1 MKCKTCNA
9 KHQNQ
14 PPVQLHTHK
23 NKENQTTLQI
33 GNFFQLCKK
42 GNKVKLYILK
52 HRSQVCFAHSFPL
65 HTSLCEL
72 LLSAEFLLNDATQSK
87 LGFKPVRPAMSNTK
101 NLINSNEIN
110 M

>member
-1 MKCKTCNA
+1 MKCKTCNV

-14 PPVQLHTHK
+14 PSVQLHTHK
-23 NKENQTTLQI
+23 NKENRTTLHMA
-33 GNFFQLCKK
+33 NSFQLCKK
-42 GNKVKLYILK
+42 GNKVKLYIQK
-52 HRSQVCFAHSFPL
+52 HKVKVCFAHSFPL
-65 HTSLCEL
+65 HTFLCEL
-72 LLSAEFLLNDATQSK
+72 LLSAEFLLNDARQSK

>member
-1 MKCKTCNA
+1 MKCKTCNV

-23 NKENQTTLQI
+23 IKKI
-33 GNFFQLCKK
+33 GQSNNRKSCKK
-42 GNKVKLYILK
+42 GNQVKLYIQK

-72 LLSAEFLLNDATQSK
+72 LLSAEFLLNDARQS
-87 LGFKPVRPAMSNTK
+87 MSNTK